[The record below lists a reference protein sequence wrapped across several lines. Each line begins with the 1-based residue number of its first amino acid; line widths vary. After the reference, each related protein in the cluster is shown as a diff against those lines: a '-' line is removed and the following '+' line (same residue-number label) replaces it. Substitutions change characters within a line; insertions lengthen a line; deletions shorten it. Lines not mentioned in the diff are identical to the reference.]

1 MAIYVPIVLQ
11 GKGNALII
19 AEPLQ
24 AGTMTES
31 FVPWIDVQTGEWIA
45 GWLDK
50 HMDTY
55 VVSNV
60 TPTLVSQESVS
71 RLYNFNSREISLFWY
86 VV

>member
-31 FVPWIDVQTGEWIA
+31 FVP
-45 GWLDK
+45 
-50 HMDTY
+50 
-55 VVSNV
+55 
-60 TPTLVSQESVS
+60 
-71 RLYNFNSREISLFWY
+71 
-86 VV
+86 